1 MLTHHTLL
9 HQHNYTGAT
18 LECSKRSRPSCCVYL
33 ASLPLPGSPPQH
45 ASKARIEAFFH
56 SPTIINTPCP
66 VVMARGKL
74 LPTKS
79 SRPSAPPGP
88 LRPHVMNI
96 EEAFQAMQ
104 LKLPR
109 GAFDFLAFYS
119 SILGGIVT
127 DPALMTV
134 PMDEHMVHRGHA
146 VFDTCNV
153 SQGQCYGLDF
163 HLDRLLRSAGLARI
177 HPSYTKEELRHIILS
192 TVAVSQQ
199 RDGIFVR
206 FWMTAGRGNFFVS
219 SKETTSS
226 GFFVMVHHYTSKAEQ
241 KLQGVAEY
249 VVEDIPLK
257 NKLLATIK
265 STNYLTNALVCESA
279 EDMGGFLGIQ
289 LDESGRLAE
298 SSIGN
303 VAILTPQGI
312 LRTPPFENILA
323 GTTVKRLWELAEEKL
338 KPQGV
343 VMAVEYKHITLPELL
358 SATEAYSLGG
368 GSVLPIVRINGK
380 LIGDGKPGPVFKEL
394 DALLLRDMKTN
405 FLDAVPYQHYAP
417 GGWLKRGVRAL
428 RERWRRTDGYLVAMV
443 LVALPLT
450 FAMGKIRG
458 GPTFVL

>member
-1 MLTHHTLL
+1 
-9 HQHNYTGAT
+9 
-18 LECSKRSRPSCCVYL
+18 
-33 ASLPLPGSPPQH
+33 
-45 ASKARIEAFFH
+45 
-56 SPTIINTPCP
+56 
-66 VVMARGKL
+66 
-74 LPTKS
+74 
-79 SRPSAPPGP
+79 
-88 LRPHVMNI
+88 
-96 EEAFQAMQ
+96 MQ

-206 FWMTAGRGNFFVS
+206 FWMTAGMLCGERGRWEAGDGRGDIALGGKPCGLHRSGRRPHPSFDPLLSLKHTHSGRGNFFVS

-226 GFFVMVHHYTSKAEQ
+226 GFFVMVHRYTSKAEQ

-279 EDMGGFLGIQ
+279 EDMVSYFGKCM
-289 LDESGRLAE
+289 RL
-298 SSIGN
+298 
-303 VAILTPQGI
+303 
-312 LRTPPFENILA
+312 
-323 GTTVKRLWELAEEKL
+323 
-338 KPQGV
+338 
-343 VMAVEYKHITLPELL
+343 
-358 SATEAYSLGG
+358 
-368 GSVLPIVRINGK
+368 
-380 LIGDGKPGPVFKEL
+380 
-394 DALLLRDMKTN
+394 
-405 FLDAVPYQHYAP
+405 
-417 GGWLKRGVRAL
+417 
-428 RERWRRTDGYLVAMV
+428 
-443 LVALPLT
+443 
-450 FAMGKIRG
+450 
-458 GPTFVL
+458 

>member
-1 MLTHHTLL
+1 MLTLTPTPLHSYDTKVLNEVQALL
-9 HQHNYTGAT
+9 PPLSRLPCRFPG
-18 LECSKRSRPSCCVYL
+18 LCRSTHLSFP
-33 ASLPLPGSPPQH
+33 
-45 ASKARIEAFFH
+45 
-56 SPTIINTPCP
+56 SPTPLLLAP

-119 SILGGIVT
+119 SVLGGIVT

-146 VFDTCNV
+146 VFDTCNI

-177 HPSYTKEELRHIILS
+177 HPSYTKEELRQIILS
-192 TVAVSQQ
+192 TVAASQQ

-206 FWMTAGRGNFFVS
+206 FWMTAGMFCVERGERSHFCGDCAVLHKYIRSHSVFSPSRSLSIHTQMYSGRGNFSVS

-226 GFFVMVHHYTSKAEQ
+226 GFFVIVHRYTSKAEL

-257 NKLLATIK
+257 NRLLATIK

-279 EDMGGFLGIQ
+279 EDMV
-289 LDESGRLAE
+289 
-298 SSIGN
+298 SSY
-303 VAILTPQGI
+303 
-312 LRTPPFENILA
+312 NIC
-323 GTTVKRLWELAEEKL
+323 VYMC
-338 KPQGV
+338 V
-343 VMAVEYKHITLPELL
+343 C
-358 SATEAYSLGG
+358 
-368 GSVLPIVRINGK
+368 
-380 LIGDGKPGPVFKEL
+380 
-394 DALLLRDMKTN
+394 
-405 FLDAVPYQHYAP
+405 
-417 GGWLKRGVRAL
+417 
-428 RERWRRTDGYLVAMV
+428 
-443 LVALPLT
+443 
-450 FAMGKIRG
+450 
-458 GPTFVL
+458 